1 MTRKRNSQQMKEP
14 EVILLATIIS
24 NLIDMDINKMSE
36 LEFRI
41 TSIKLLARLE
51 KNIKDIRESL
61 NIEMKSNPRL
71 KLKMH

>member
-1 MTRKRNSQQMKEP
+1 MKEP

-41 TSIKLLARLE
+41 TIIKLLARLE